1 MALFGKNNQEKA
13 EEVHIEI
20 RTNNTWFVVNS
31 TPKVI
36 VRQILNG
43 GLEKNRNRG
52 CNPISPYLRMSDCVS
67 VIEYDEVFEVHLKS
81 GEVVVVPKVQV
92 IEIQYF

>member
-1 MALFGKNNQEKA
+1 MALFGKSSQEKA
-13 EEVHIEI
+13 EEVRFEI
-20 RTNNTWFVVNS
+20 RTDNSWLTYNS

-43 GLEKNRNRG
+43 GLEKSMNRG
-52 CNPISPYLRMSDCVS
+52 CNPVSPYLRMSDCVR
-67 VIEYDEVFEVHLKS
+67 VVEYDEVFEVHLKS
-81 GEVVVVPKVQV
+81 GSVVVVPKVQV